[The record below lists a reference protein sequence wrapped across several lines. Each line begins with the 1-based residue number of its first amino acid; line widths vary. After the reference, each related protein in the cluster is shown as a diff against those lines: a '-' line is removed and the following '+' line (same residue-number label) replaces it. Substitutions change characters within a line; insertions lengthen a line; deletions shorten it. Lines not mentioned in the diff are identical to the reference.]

1 MDNIL
6 SERHAVTY
14 VCDKLGLFDDEAALK
29 RRMKE
34 NRLNILNK
42 LIQEF
47 QFKVPFQNVGLLMK
61 PYGTQDVPI
70 LDEIRKDGLNC
81 SGGLCYTNNAFFCHL
96 LNALGYSAHHI
107 AGTCNPKHPNNHIA
121 TLVHNVVRP
130 GDKFLVDVGCG
141 FPTLQA
147 VPLDFGLESPIYTSI
162 FLQYKFVRMGDG
174 RYERQHLQ
182 NFGDESF
189 RSLQSSTF
197 SGKWERYYDF
207 DEIPRDLKHFEQA
220 MTEVYRDRFLLKFRV
235 LNFTTNTMTAVKE
248 LESNC
253 VVLQLYANKEPQET
267 IVDDKDKLIEVVSRM
282 APTYNRENIGQA
294 LIHWK
299 KFAAEYSIVS

>member
-1 MDNIL
+1 MN
-6 SERHAVTY
+6 Y

-34 NRLNILNK
+34 NRLTVLNK
-42 LIQEF
+42 LIQKF
-47 QFKVPFQNVGLLMK
+47 HFKVPFQNIGHLMK
-61 PYGTQDVPI
+61 PYGTQDVPT
-70 LDEIRKDGLNC
+70 LDEIREDGLNC
-81 SGGLCYTNNAFFCHL
+81 SGGLCYTNNVFFCHL

-107 AGTCNPKHPNNHIA
+107 TGTCNPKHPNNHLV
-121 TLVHNVVRP
+121 TLAYNVVRA

-162 FLQYKFVRMGDG
+162 FLQYKFVRTGDD

-182 NFGDESF
+182 NFGNERF
-189 RSLQSSTF
+189 LSLQSSTF

-220 MTEVYRDRFLLKFRV
+220 MTEVYRDRFLRKFRV
-235 LNFTTNTMTAVKE
+235 LKFTTNMMTAIKE

-253 VVLQLYANKEPQET
+253 VVLQLHTHRTTTNT
-267 IVDDKDKLIEVVSRM
+267 S
-282 APTYNRENIGQA
+282 
-294 LIHWK
+294 
-299 KFAAEYSIVS
+299 